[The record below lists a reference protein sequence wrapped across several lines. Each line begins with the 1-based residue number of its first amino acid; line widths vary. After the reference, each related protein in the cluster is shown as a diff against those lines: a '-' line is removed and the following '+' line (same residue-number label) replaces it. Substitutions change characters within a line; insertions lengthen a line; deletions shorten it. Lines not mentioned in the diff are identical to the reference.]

1 MIIVSYDITNTKT
14 RTRFMKFLRKFGRRM
29 QYSVYEIENSSTVLA
44 NVVNEIKR
52 GFAEEFEET
61 DSVCLF
67 NLSSSCKI
75 ERYGYAAQEDEIL
88 IIVR

>member
-29 QYSVYEIENSSTVLA
+29 QYSVYEIENNSAVLA

-75 ERYGYAAQEDEIL
+75 ERYGYAAHEDESL

>member
-29 QYSVYEIENSSTVLA
+29 QYSVYEIENSSAVLA

-75 ERYGYAAQEDEIL
+75 ERYGYAAHEDENL

>member
-29 QYSVYEIENSSTVLA
+29 QFSVYEIENSSVVLT

-75 ERYGYAAQEDEIL
+75 ERYGYAAHEDENL

>member
-1 MIIVSYDITNTKT
+1 MIIISYDITNTKK
-14 RTRFMKFLRKFGRRM
+14 RTRFMKFIRKFGRRI
-29 QYSVYEIENSSTVLA
+29 QYSVYEIENSAAVLS

-52 GFAEEFEET
+52 CFAEEFEET

-75 ERYGYAAQEDEIL
+75 EKFGYAAHEDEHL

>member
-1 MIIVSYDITNTKT
+1 MIIVSYDVSNTKK
-14 RTRFMKFLRKFGRRM
+14 RTRFMKFLRKFGRRI
-29 QYSVYEIENSSTVLA
+29 QFSVYEIENSPHVLN
-44 NVVNEIKR
+44 NVINEINR
-52 GFAEEFEET
+52 CFAEEFDET

-75 ERYGYAAQEDEIL
+75 EKYGYAAHEDENL

>member
-1 MIIVSYDITNTKT
+1 
-14 RTRFMKFLRKFGRRM
+14 MKFLRKFGRRM
-29 QYSVYEIENSSTVLA
+29 QYSVYEIENNSAVLA
-44 NVVNEIKR
+44 NVINEIKR

-75 ERYGYAAQEDEIL
+75 ERYGYAAHEDESL